1 MKIDD
6 LLLLLKA
13 GYTKAD
19 IEALNTTPDQP
30 VPLPAGDDPVQS
42 PDKQDSEPAPETVQP
57 AQPAIDDDRFKK
69 LETKID
75 YVINRFNYMN
85 ARDSQQ
91 PEQKTESVD
100 DILAKMIR

>member
-13 GYTKAD
+13 GYTKSD
-19 IEALNTTPDQP
+19 IEALTTSPDQP
-30 VPLPAGDDPVQS
+30 AFLPADDPATS
-42 PDKQDSEPAPETVQP
+42 PDKQDSEPAPETAQP
-57 AQPAIDDDRFKK
+57 AAPAIDDDRFQK